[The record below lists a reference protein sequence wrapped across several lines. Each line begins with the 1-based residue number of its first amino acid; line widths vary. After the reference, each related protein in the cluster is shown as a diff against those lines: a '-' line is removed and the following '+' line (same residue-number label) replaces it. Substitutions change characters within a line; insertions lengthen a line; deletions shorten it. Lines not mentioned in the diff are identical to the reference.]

1 MEGTPEQ
8 TFGKQRYYTVLSDGP
23 LSNIENKEARLI
35 TNDRDLQEVYVKINS
50 TRKPGI
56 DIPEVNWNNQTV
68 IAAFAGTKSTAG
80 YSVQIYQVRDRK
92 KERIYQFTEIPS
104 SSAADVVSTV
114 ITTPY
119 MIVLVNNDGK
129 KITASF

>member
-35 TNDRDLQEVYVKINS
+35 TNDRELQEVYVKINS

-104 SSAADVVSTV
+104 SSAADVVSAV

>member
-8 TFGKQRYYTVLSDGP
+8 NFGKQSYYTALSDGP
-23 LSNIENKEARLI
+23 KSNIENKGVRLI
-35 TNDRDLQEVYVKINS
+35 TNDRELQEVYVKINS
-50 TRKPGI
+50 TRKPI
-56 DIPEVNWNNQTV
+56 IEIPEVNWNNQTV
-68 IAAFAGTKSTAG
+68 IAAFAGRKSTAG
-80 YSVQIYQVRDRK
+80 YSLEIYQVRERE
-92 KERIYQFTEIPS
+92 KERIYQFAEIPS